1 MENTHGTPDTPP
13 SPAPGPPIGATP
25 GWPAGAAER
34 LIELWN
40 GGLSA
45 AQAAARLGTTTRAV
59 ECKVH
64 KLRFAGFA
72 LAGRRPEGPHRSQ
85 ACASAYGPKP
95 PAESPEGASARRQ
108 CAKRKCLYCGET
120 FASTHIGNRLCP
132 ACLEDGPFTSAIA

>member
-1 MENTHGTPDTPP
+1 MWNECGTPDTQP
-13 SPAPGPPIGATP
+13 SPLPRPAIRATP

-45 AQAAARLGTTTRAV
+45 AEAAARLGATKRAV

-64 KLRFAGFA
+64 KLRVAGFA
-72 LAGRRPEGPHRSQ
+72 LGGRRPRGPRRSQ
-85 ACASAYGPKP
+85 ACA
-95 PAESPEGASARRQ
+95 PACRSGTAGASACLQ
-108 CAKRKCLYCGET
+108 CARRTCLYCGET
-120 FASTHIGNRLCP
+120 FASTHLGNRICP